1 MIPLGKVSVFAASSW
16 GGFFLEQR
24 MAKLYAEIAKMEA
37 QDDGTVKVW
46 GYASSEAVDSDGE
59 IIAAEAM
66 KAAIPD
72 YMKFGAV
79 REMHGSNAAGTAIE
93 INVENDG
100 RTFFGA
106 HIVDPVA
113 VTKVKTGVYKGFS
126 IGGSVTARDE
136 LNKSQITG
144 LKLTEISLVD
154 RPANPDAVFTCYKA
168 DKPKDEEEADKD
180 DKPSD
185 KSAEEKGDKPKDGDK
200 EPEAEEKDGK
210 DDKKDDEEEDDKKDE
225 AEKSASVN
233 LSESEIAILKAV
245 LAKAEKPKD
254 EPVAK
259 SMWQVKSLA
268 DVLMSLEWLIS
279 DASYDGVDEAV
290 IAQIKES
297 AGKLAES
304 LKALTVSEA
313 DKLVDGLAAK
323 ADKSDDLA
331 KAESVDE
338 LAKAQDALKKSND
351 ALAKAQAEIESLKK
365 QAAPPKGS
373 TKAISKAEDN
383 GEDPLNGFEP
393 IVKNDGSL
401 DDVATLVKAAQ
412 AGRL

>member
-1 MIPLGKVSVFAASSW
+1 
-16 GGFFLEQR
+16 

-93 INVENDG
+93 INVEDDG

-168 DKPKDEEEADKD
+168 DKPKDEEETADKD
-180 DKPSD
+180 NEPADKAGETPAGD
-185 KSAEEKGDKPKDGDK
+185 TEKADG
-200 EPEAEEKDGK
+200 
-210 DDKKDDEEEDDKKDE
+210 DKKDDKEDDKKDE
-225 AEKSASVN
+225 AEKSASIE

-245 LAKAEKPKD
+245 LARFEK
-254 EPVAK
+254 
-259 SMWQVKSLA
+259 S
-268 DVLMSLEWLIS
+268 
-279 DASYDGVDEAV
+279 AV
-290 IAQIKES
+290 
-297 AGKLAES
+297 
-304 LKALTVSEA
+304 
-313 DKLVDGLAAK
+313 
-323 ADKSDDLA
+323 SDDLS

-373 TKAISKAEDN
+373 TKAIGKAEDN
-383 GEDPLNGFEP
+383 GEDPLNGFQP

-412 AGRL
+412 TGRL

>member
-1 MIPLGKVSVFAASSW
+1 
-16 GGFFLEQR
+16 

-93 INVENDG
+93 INVEDDG

-185 KSAEEKGDKPKDGDK
+185 KSAEEEGDKPKDGDK
-200 EPEAEEKDGK
+200 KPEAEDK
-210 DDKKDDEEEDDKKDE
+210 DDKDDKEDE

-245 LAKAEKPKD
+245 LAKAEKQEAATKAD
-254 EPVAK
+254 EPVDESVSK
-259 SMWQVKSLA
+259 S
-268 DVLMSLEWLIS
+268 
-279 DASYDGVDEAV
+279 
-290 IAQIKES
+290 
-297 AGKLAES
+297 
-304 LKALTVSEA
+304 
-313 DKLVDGLAAK
+313 
-323 ADKSDDLA
+323 DKSDDLA
-331 KAESVDE
+331 KAEMADA

-401 DDVATLVKAAQ
+401 DDVATLIKAKQ
-412 AGRL
+412 TGRL

>member
-1 MIPLGKVSVFAASSW
+1 
-16 GGFFLEQR
+16 

-93 INVENDG
+93 INVEDDG

-168 DKPKDEEEADKD
+168 DKPKDEEEADKEED

-185 KSAEEKGDKPKDGDK
+185 KSAEEEGDKPKDGDK
-200 EPEAEEKDGK
+200 KPEAEDK
-210 DDKKDDEEEDDKKDE
+210 DDKDDKDDDKEDE

-245 LAKAEKPKD
+245 LAKAEKQEVAAKAD
-254 EPVAK
+254 EPVDESVGK
-259 SMWQVKSLA
+259 S
-268 DVLMSLEWLIS
+268 
-279 DASYDGVDEAV
+279 
-290 IAQIKES
+290 
-297 AGKLAES
+297 
-304 LKALTVSEA
+304 
-313 DKLVDGLAAK
+313 
-323 ADKSDDLA
+323 DKSDDLA
-331 KAESVDE
+331 KAEMADA

-373 TKAISKAEDN
+373 TKAISKEEDN
-383 GEDPLNGFEP
+383 GEDPLKGFEP

-412 AGRL
+412 TGRL

>member
-93 INVENDG
+93 INVEDDG

-168 DKPKDEEEADKD
+168 DKPKDDEEADNDEDDKPADKADETPADDAEKADGDKKDDKD
-180 DKPSD
+180 DK
-185 KSAEEKGDKPKDGDK
+185 E
-200 EPEAEEKDGK
+200 
-210 DDKKDDEEEDDKKDE
+210 DET
-225 AEKSASVN
+225 EKSASVN
-233 LSESEIAILKAV
+233 LSESEITILKAV

-268 DVLMSLEWLIS
+268 DVLMSLKWLIS
-279 DASYDGVDEAV
+279 DAGYDGVDEAV

-297 AGKLAES
+297 AASLAES

-383 GEDPLNGFEP
+383 GEDPLNGFQP

-412 AGRL
+412 TGRL

>member
-1 MIPLGKVSVFAASSW
+1 
-16 GGFFLEQR
+16 

-93 INVENDG
+93 INVEDDG

-154 RPANPDAVFTCYKA
+154 RPANPDAVFTCFKA
-168 DKPKDEEEADKD
+168 DKPKDGEEAADKAED

-185 KSAEEKGDKPKDGDK
+185 KADETPADDAEKADS
-200 EPEAEEKDGK
+200 
-210 DDKKDDEEEDDKKDE
+210 DKKDDKGDKEDDEDDKEDE
-225 AEKSASVN
+225 TEKSESVN
-233 LSESEIAILKAV
+233 LSESEIVLLKTILAR
-245 LAKAEKPKD
+245 LEKSSVP
-254 EPVAK
+254 
-259 SMWQVKSLA
+259 
-268 DVLMSLEWLIS
+268 
-279 DASYDGVDEAV
+279 G
-290 IAQIKES
+290 
-297 AGKLAES
+297 
-304 LKALTVSEA
+304 
-313 DKLVDGLAAK
+313 
-323 ADKSDDLA
+323 DLA

-373 TKAISKAEDN
+373 TKAISRAEDN
-383 GEDPLNGFEP
+383 GEDPLKGFEP

-401 DDVATLVKAAQ
+401 DDVATLIKAKQ
-412 AGRL
+412 TGRL

>member
-1 MIPLGKVSVFAASSW
+1 
-16 GGFFLEQR
+16 

-93 INVENDG
+93 INVEDDG

-154 RPANPDAVFTCYKA
+154 RPANPDAVFTCFKA

-185 KSAEEKGDKPKDGDK
+185 KSDEEEGDKPKDGDK
-200 EPEAEEKDGK
+200 EPEAEDKEDGKK
-210 DDKKDDEEEDDKKDE
+210 DDKEDET
-225 AEKSASVN
+225 EKSASVN

-254 EPVAK
+254 EPVTK

-268 DVLMSLEWLIS
+268 DVLMSLKWLIE
-279 DASYDGVDEAV
+279 DAAYDNIDEAV

-297 AGKLAES
+297 AGSLAES

-331 KAESVDE
+331 KAESADE

-383 GEDPLNGFEP
+383 GEDPLKGFQP

-401 DDVATLVKAAQ
+401 DDVATLIKAKQ
-412 AGRL
+412 TGRL

>member
-1 MIPLGKVSVFAASSW
+1 
-16 GGFFLEQR
+16 

-93 INVENDG
+93 INVEDDG

-126 IGGSVTARDE
+126 IGGSVTARNE

-154 RPANPDAVFTCYKA
+154 RPANPDAVFTCFKA
-168 DKPKDEEEADKD
+168 DKPKDDEETADKGDEPANKADETPAD
-180 DKPSD
+180 DT
-185 KSAEEKGDKPKDGDK
+185 EKADGDTV
-200 EPEAEEKDGK
+200 
-210 DDKKDDEEEDDKKDE
+210 DDKKDE
-225 AEKSASVN
+225 AEKSARVE

-245 LAKAEKPKD
+245 LAKAEKHEGELKY
-254 EPVAK
+254 EPVDESVSK
-259 SMWQVKSLA
+259 S
-268 DVLMSLEWLIS
+268 
-279 DASYDGVDEAV
+279 
-290 IAQIKES
+290 
-297 AGKLAES
+297 
-304 LKALTVSEA
+304 
-313 DKLVDGLAAK
+313 
-323 ADKSDDLA
+323 DKSDDLA
-331 KAESVDE
+331 KAEMADA

-373 TKAISKAEDN
+373 TKAIGKAEDN

-412 AGRL
+412 TGRL

>member
-1 MIPLGKVSVFAASSW
+1 
-16 GGFFLEQR
+16 

-59 IIAAEAM
+59 IIVAEAM

-93 INVENDG
+93 INVEDDG

-168 DKPKDEEEADKD
+168 DKPKDE
-180 DKPSD
+180 
-185 KSAEEKGDKPKDGDK
+185 
-200 EPEAEEKDGK
+200 
-210 DDKKDDEEEDDKKDE
+210 
-225 AEKSASVN
+225 
-233 LSESEIAILKAV
+233 
-245 LAKAEKPKD
+245 
-254 EPVAK
+254 PVTK

-268 DVLMSLEWLIS
+268 DVLTSLKWLIE
-279 DASYDGVDEAV
+279 DAAYDNIDEAV

-297 AGKLAES
+297 AGSLAES

-331 KAESVDE
+331 KAEMADA
-338 LAKAQDALKKSND
+338 LAKAQDALKKSNE

-383 GEDPLNGFEP
+383 GEDPLKGFEP

-412 AGRL
+412 TGRL

>member
-1 MIPLGKVSVFAASSW
+1 
-16 GGFFLEQR
+16 

-93 INVENDG
+93 INVEDDG

-185 KSAEEKGDKPKDGDK
+185 KSAEEEGDKPKDGDK
-200 EPEAEEKDGK
+200 KPEAKDKDGKDDK
-210 DDKKDDEEEDDKKDE
+210 DDKKDDEEDGKKDD

-233 LSESEIAILKAV
+233 LSESEIVLLKAV
-245 LAKAEKPKD
+245 LARLEKSSVP
-254 EPVAK
+254 
-259 SMWQVKSLA
+259 
-268 DVLMSLEWLIS
+268 
-279 DASYDGVDEAV
+279 
-290 IAQIKES
+290 
-297 AGKLAES
+297 
-304 LKALTVSEA
+304 
-313 DKLVDGLAAK
+313 
-323 ADKSDDLA
+323 DDLA
-331 KAESVDE
+331 KAESANE

-373 TKAISKAEDN
+373 AKAISKAEDN
-383 GEDPLNGFEP
+383 GEDPLKGFQP

>member
-1 MIPLGKVSVFAASSW
+1 
-16 GGFFLEQR
+16 

-93 INVENDG
+93 INVEDDG

-154 RPANPDAVFTCYKA
+154 RPANPDAVFTCFKA
-168 DKPKDEEEADKD
+168 DKPKDDEETADKD
-180 DKPSD
+180 DESAD
-185 KSAEEKGDKPKDGDK
+185 KADETPDDDTEKADG
-200 EPEAEEKDGK
+200 
-210 DDKKDDEEEDDKKDE
+210 DKKDDKEDDKKDE
-225 AEKSASVN
+225 AEKSASVE

-245 LAKAEKPKD
+245 LAKADKSEYEHKY

-268 DVLMSLEWLIS
+268 DVLMSLKWLIN
-279 DASYDGVDEAV
+279 DAGYDGVDESV

-297 AGKLAES
+297 AGSLAES

-331 KAESVDE
+331 KAESADE

-373 TKAISKAEDN
+373 AKAIGKAEDN
-383 GEDPLNGFEP
+383 GGDPLNGFQP

-412 AGRL
+412 TGRL

>member
-1 MIPLGKVSVFAASSW
+1 
-16 GGFFLEQR
+16 

-59 IIAAEAM
+59 VIAAEAM

-93 INVENDG
+93 INVEDDG

-106 HIVDPVA
+106 HIVDPIA

-154 RPANPDAVFTCYKA
+154 RPANPDAVFTCFKA
-168 DKPKDEEEADKD
+168 DKPKDGEEAADKD
-180 DKPSD
+180 DEPAD
-185 KSAEEKGDKPKDGDK
+185 KADETPADDTEKADGEKVDDK
-200 EPEAEEKDGK
+200 E
-210 DDKKDDEEEDDKKDE
+210 DDKKDD

-245 LAKAEKPKD
+245 LAKAEKQKD
-254 EPVAK
+254 EPIAK
-259 SMWQVKSLA
+259 SMHQVQSLA
-268 DVLMSLEWLIS
+268 GVLTSLKWLIE
-279 DASYDGVDEAV
+279 DAVYGNIDEAV

-297 AGKLAES
+297 AGSLAES

-331 KAESVDE
+331 KAESVNE

-351 ALAKAQAEIESLKK
+351 ALAEAQAEIESLKK

-383 GEDPLNGFEP
+383 GEDPLNGFQP

-412 AGRL
+412 TGRL

>member
-1 MIPLGKVSVFAASSW
+1 
-16 GGFFLEQR
+16 

-93 INVENDG
+93 INVEDDG

-154 RPANPDAVFTCYKA
+154 RPANPDAVFTCFKA
-168 DKPKDEEEADKD
+168 DKPKDEEETADKD
-180 DKPSD
+180 DEPAD
-185 KSAEEKGDKPKDGDK
+185 KADETPDDDAEKADGDK
-200 EPEAEEKDGK
+200 KDGK
-210 DDKKDDEEEDDKKDE
+210 EDDKKDE
-225 AEKSASVN
+225 AEKSASVE

-259 SMWQVKSLA
+259 SMYQVKSLA
-268 DVLMSLEWLIS
+268 DVLTSLKWLID
-279 DASYDGVDEAV
+279 DAAYVDIDETV

-297 AGKLAES
+297 AGSLAET
-304 LKALTVSEA
+304 LKVLTVSEA

-373 TKAISKAEDN
+373 AKAISKAEDN
-383 GEDPLNGFEP
+383 GEDPLQGFQP

-401 DDVATLVKAAQ
+401 DDVATLVKAAHT
-412 AGRL
+412 GRL

>member
-1 MIPLGKVSVFAASSW
+1 
-16 GGFFLEQR
+16 

-59 IIAAEAM
+59 VIAAEAM

-93 INVENDG
+93 INVEDDG

-180 DKPSD
+180 
-185 KSAEEKGDKPKDGDK
+185 
-200 EPEAEEKDGK
+200 K
-210 DDKKDDEEEDDKKDE
+210 DDKEDE

-268 DVLMSLEWLIS
+268 DVLMSLKWLIE
-279 DASYDGVDEAV
+279 DAAYDNIDEAV
-290 IAQIKES
+290 IAQINES
-297 AGKLAES
+297 AGSLAES

-313 DKLVDGLAAK
+313 DKLVDGLTAK

-373 TKAISKAEDN
+373 TKAIGKAEDN
-383 GEDPLNGFEP
+383 GEDPLKGFEP

-401 DDVATLVKAAQ
+401 DEVATLVKAAQ
-412 AGRL
+412 TGRL

>member
-1 MIPLGKVSVFAASSW
+1 
-16 GGFFLEQR
+16 

-93 INVENDG
+93 INVEDDG

-154 RPANPDAVFTCYKA
+154 RPANPDAVFTCFKA
-168 DKPKDEEEADKD
+168 DKPKDGEEAVDKD
-180 DKPSD
+180 DEPAD
-185 KSAEEKGDKPKDGDK
+185 KADETPVDDAEKADGDK
-200 EPEAEEKDGK
+200 K
-210 DDKKDDEEEDDKKDE
+210 DDKKDE

-233 LSESEIAILKAV
+233 LSESEIAILKAA
-245 LAKAEKPKD
+245 LAKAEKQKD
-254 EPVAK
+254 EPIAK
-259 SMWQVKSLA
+259 SMWQVKSLS
-268 DVLMSLEWLIS
+268 DVLTSLKWLIE
-279 DASYDGVDEAV
+279 DAAYDKVDEAV

-297 AGKLAES
+297 AASLAES
-304 LKALTVSEA
+304 LKVLTVSEA
-313 DKLVDGLAAK
+313 DKLIDGLAAK

-383 GEDPLNGFEP
+383 GEDPLNGFQP

-401 DDVATLVKAAQ
+401 DDVATLIKAAQ
-412 AGRL
+412 TGRL

>member
-1 MIPLGKVSVFAASSW
+1 
-16 GGFFLEQR
+16 

-93 INVENDG
+93 INVEDDG

-154 RPANPDAVFTCYKA
+154 RPANPDAVFTCFKA

-180 DKPSD
+180 DEPAD
-185 KSAEEKGDKPKDGDK
+185 KTDETPADDTEKADG
-200 EPEAEEKDGK
+200 EKV
-210 DDKKDDEEEDDKKDE
+210 DDKEDDKKDE
-225 AEKSASVN
+225 TEKSASVN

-245 LAKAEKPKD
+245 LAKAEKSKD

-268 DVLMSLEWLIS
+268 DVLASLKWLIE
-279 DASYDGVDEAV
+279 DAIYDDVDAAV

-297 AGKLAES
+297 AGSLAES

-331 KAESVDE
+331 KAESADE

-373 TKAISKAEDN
+373 TKAIGKAED
-383 GEDPLNGFEP
+383 
-393 IVKNDGSL
+393 DGSL

-412 AGRL
+412 SGRL

>member
-1 MIPLGKVSVFAASSW
+1 
-16 GGFFLEQR
+16 

-59 IIAAEAM
+59 IIVAEAM

-93 INVENDG
+93 INVEDDG

-106 HIVDPVA
+106 HIVDPIA

-168 DKPKDEEEADKD
+168 DKPKDEEEADKAEN

-185 KSAEEKGDKPKDGDK
+185 KSAEEEGDKPKDGDK
-200 EPEAEEKDGK
+200 EPEAEDKDDK
-210 DDKKDDEEEDDKKDE
+210 DDKKDDKEDE
-225 AEKSASVN
+225 AEKSASLN

-268 DVLMSLEWLIS
+268 DVLTSLKWLIE
-279 DASYDGVDEAV
+279 DAAYDNIDEAV

-297 AGKLAES
+297 AASLAES

-331 KAESVDE
+331 KAESADE
-338 LAKAQDALKKSND
+338 LAKAQDALKKLND

-373 TKAISKAEDN
+373 AKAIGKAEDN
-383 GEDPLNGFEP
+383 GEDPLKGFQP

-401 DDVATLVKAAQ
+401 DDVATLVKAVQ

>member
-93 INVENDG
+93 INVEDDG

-168 DKPKDEEEADKD
+168 DKPKADEEADKED
-180 DKPSD
+180 DKTAD
-185 KSAEEKGDKPKDGDK
+185 KADETPADDAEKADDKADS
-200 EPEAEEKDGK
+200 
-210 DDKKDDEEEDDKKDE
+210 DKKDDKDDKDDKEDE
-225 AEKSASVN
+225 TEKSASVN

-245 LAKAEKPKD
+245 LAKAEKQEAATKAD
-254 EPVAK
+254 EPVDESVSK
-259 SMWQVKSLA
+259 S
-268 DVLMSLEWLIS
+268 
-279 DASYDGVDEAV
+279 
-290 IAQIKES
+290 
-297 AGKLAES
+297 
-304 LKALTVSEA
+304 
-313 DKLVDGLAAK
+313 
-323 ADKSDDLA
+323 DKSDDLA
-331 KAESVDE
+331 KAEMADA

-365 QAAPPKGS
+365 QASPPKGS

-383 GEDPLNGFEP
+383 GEDPLKGFEP

-401 DDVATLVKAAQ
+401 DDVATLIKAKQ
-412 AGRL
+412 TGRL

>member
-1 MIPLGKVSVFAASSW
+1 
-16 GGFFLEQR
+16 

-93 INVENDG
+93 INVEDDG

-154 RPANPDAVFTCYKA
+154 RPANPDAVFTCFKA
-168 DKPKDEEEADKD
+168 DKPKDEEEAADKD

-185 KSAEEKGDKPKDGDK
+185 KSAEDEGDKPKEGDK
-200 EPEAEEKDGK
+200 EPEAEDKDGK
-210 DDKKDDEEEDDKKDE
+210 DGKEDDKDDKEDE
-225 AEKSASVN
+225 TEKSASVD

-245 LAKAEKPKD
+245 LARFEK
-254 EPVAK
+254 
-259 SMWQVKSLA
+259 
-268 DVLMSLEWLIS
+268 
-279 DASYDGVDEAV
+279 
-290 IAQIKES
+290 S
-297 AGKLAES
+297 AGS
-304 LKALTVSEA
+304 N
-313 DKLVDGLAAK
+313 
-323 ADKSDDLA
+323 DLA
-331 KAESVDE
+331 KAESADE

-383 GEDPLNGFEP
+383 GEDPLKGFQP

>member
-1 MIPLGKVSVFAASSW
+1 
-16 GGFFLEQR
+16 

-59 IIAAEAM
+59 VIAAEAM

-93 INVENDG
+93 INVEDDG

-154 RPANPDAVFTCYKA
+154 RPANPDAVFTCFKA
-168 DKPKDEEEADKD
+168 DKPKDEEEATDKD

-185 KSAEEKGDKPKDGDK
+185 KSTEEEDENPKDGDK
-200 EPEAEEKDGK
+200 EPKAEDK
-210 DDKKDDEEEDDKKDE
+210 DDKDADKKDE
-225 AEKSASVN
+225 AEKSASVE
-233 LSESEIAILKAV
+233 LSKSEIAILKAV
-245 LAKAEKPKD
+245 LAKADKPKD

-259 SMWQVKSLA
+259 SMYQVKSLA
-268 DVLMSLEWLIS
+268 DVLMSLKWLVE
-279 DASYDGVDEAV
+279 DAVYVDIDETV

-297 AGKLAES
+297 AGSLAES
-304 LKALTVSEA
+304 LKALAVSEA

-373 TKAISKAEDN
+373 TKAIGKAEDN

-401 DDVATLVKAAQ
+401 DDVATLIKAKQ
-412 AGRL
+412 TGRL

>member
-1 MIPLGKVSVFAASSW
+1 
-16 GGFFLEQR
+16 

-93 INVENDG
+93 INVEDDG

-168 DKPKDEEEADKD
+168 DKPKDDEEADKAED

-185 KSAEEKGDKPKDGDK
+185 KADETPADDAEKADGK
-200 EPEAEEKDGK
+200 ADGKK
-210 DDKKDDEEEDDKKDE
+210 DDKEDET
-225 AEKSASVN
+225 EKSASVN

-268 DVLMSLEWLIS
+268 DVLTSLKWLIN
-279 DASYDGVDEAV
+279 DAGYDGVDEAV

-297 AGKLAES
+297 AGSLAES
-304 LKALTVSEA
+304 LKALTISEA
-313 DKLVDGLAAK
+313 DKLVDGLSAK

-383 GEDPLNGFEP
+383 GEDPLKGFQP

-412 AGRL
+412 TGRL

>member
-1 MIPLGKVSVFAASSW
+1 
-16 GGFFLEQR
+16 

-59 IIAAEAM
+59 IIVAEAM

-93 INVENDG
+93 INVEDDG

-154 RPANPDAVFTCYKA
+154 RPANPDAVFTCFKA
-168 DKPKDEEEADKD
+168 DKPKDGEEAADKD
-180 DKPSD
+180 DEPAD
-185 KSAEEKGDKPKDGDK
+185 KADETPADDTEKADG
-200 EPEAEEKDGK
+200 
-210 DDKKDDEEEDDKKDE
+210 DKKDDKEDE
-225 AEKSASVN
+225 AEKSASVE

-245 LAKAEKPKD
+245 LAKADKSEYEHKY

-268 DVLMSLEWLIS
+268 DVLASLKWLIEE
-279 DASYDGVDEAV
+279 AAYGNVDEAV

-297 AGKLAES
+297 ASSLAES
-304 LKALTVSEA
+304 LKALAVSEA

-351 ALAKAQAEIESLKK
+351 ALVKAQAEIESLKK

-373 TKAISKAEDN
+373 IKAISKAEDN
-383 GEDPLNGFEP
+383 GEDPLNGFAP

-401 DDVATLVKAAQ
+401 DDVATLIKAKQ
-412 AGRL
+412 TGRL

>member
-1 MIPLGKVSVFAASSW
+1 
-16 GGFFLEQR
+16 

-93 INVENDG
+93 INVEDDG

-154 RPANPDAVFTCYKA
+154 RPANPDAVFTCFKA
-168 DKPKDEEEADKD
+168 DKPKADEEAEKEED

-185 KSAEEKGDKPKDGDK
+185 KSAEDKDEKPKDGDK
-200 EPEAEEKDGK
+200 EPEAEDK
-210 DDKKDDEEEDDKKDE
+210 DDKGDKEDDEDDKEDE
-225 AEKSASVN
+225 TEKSESVN
-233 LSESEIAILKAV
+233 LSESEIVLLKTILAR
-245 LAKAEKPKD
+245 LEKSSVPD
-254 EPVAK
+254 
-259 SMWQVKSLA
+259 S
-268 DVLMSLEWLIS
+268 
-279 DASYDGVDEAV
+279 
-290 IAQIKES
+290 
-297 AGKLAES
+297 
-304 LKALTVSEA
+304 
-313 DKLVDGLAAK
+313 
-323 ADKSDDLA
+323 LA

-383 GEDPLNGFEP
+383 GEDPLKGFEP

-401 DDVATLVKAAQ
+401 DDVATLIKAKQ
-412 AGRL
+412 TGRL

>member
-1 MIPLGKVSVFAASSW
+1 
-16 GGFFLEQR
+16 

-93 INVENDG
+93 INVEDDG

-106 HIVDPVA
+106 HIVDPIA

-154 RPANPDAVFTCYKA
+154 RPANPDAVFTCFKA
-168 DKPKDEEEADKD
+168 DKPKDEEEAMDKD
-180 DKPSD
+180 DKTAD
-185 KSAEEKGDKPKDGDK
+185 KTDETPADDTEKADGDK
-200 EPEAEEKDGK
+200 KDGK
-210 DDKKDDEEEDDKKDE
+210 EDDKKDE
-225 AEKSASVN
+225 TEKSASVN

-259 SMWQVKSLA
+259 SMYQVKSLA
-268 DVLMSLEWLIS
+268 DVLTSLKWLID
-279 DASYDGVDEAV
+279 DAAYVDIDETV

-297 AGKLAES
+297 AGSLAES
-304 LKALTVSEA
+304 LKALTISEA

-331 KAESVDE
+331 KAESADE

-373 TKAISKAEDN
+373 TKAIGKAEDN
-383 GEDPLNGFEP
+383 GEDPLNGFQP

-401 DDVATLVKAAQ
+401 DDVATLVKAAH

>member
-1 MIPLGKVSVFAASSW
+1 
-16 GGFFLEQR
+16 

-93 INVENDG
+93 INVEDDG

-185 KSAEEKGDKPKDGDK
+185 KSAEEEDDKPKDGDK
-200 EPEAEEKDGK
+200 KPEAEDK
-210 DDKKDDEEEDDKKDE
+210 DDKDDKEDDKKDE

-245 LAKAEKPKD
+245 LAKAEKQEAATK
-254 EPVAK
+254 
-259 SMWQVKSLA
+259 A
-268 DVLMSLEWLIS
+268 D
-279 DASYDGVDEAV
+279 DPVDE
-290 IAQIKES
+290 S
-297 AGKLAES
+297 
-304 LKALTVSEA
+304 VS
-313 DKLVDGLAAK
+313 KS
-323 ADKSDDLA
+323 DKSDDLA
-331 KAESVDE
+331 KAEMADA

-412 AGRL
+412 TGRL

>member
-1 MIPLGKVSVFAASSW
+1 
-16 GGFFLEQR
+16 

-59 IIAAEAM
+59 VIAAEAM

-93 INVENDG
+93 INVEDDG

-106 HIVDPVA
+106 HIVDPIA

-126 IGGSVTARDE
+126 IGGSVTARDD

-154 RPANPDAVFTCYKA
+154 RPANPDAVFTCFKA
-168 DKPKDEEEADKD
+168 DKPKADEEADKD
-180 DKPSD
+180 EDD
-185 KSAEEKGDKPKDGDK
+185 KSADKTDETPADDAEKADG
-200 EPEAEEKDGK
+200 
-210 DDKKDDEEEDDKKDE
+210 DKKDDKEDKEDE

-245 LAKAEKPKD
+245 LAKADKPKD

-259 SMWQVKSLA
+259 SMYQVKSLA
-268 DVLMSLEWLIS
+268 DVLMSLKWLVD
-279 DASYDGVDEAV
+279 DAVYVDIDEAV

-297 AGKLAES
+297 AASLAES
-304 LKALTVSEA
+304 LKALAASEA
-313 DKLVDGLAAK
+313 DKLVDGLAVK
-323 ADKSDDLA
+323 ADKSDDIA
-331 KAESVDE
+331 KAESADE

-351 ALAKAQAEIESLKK
+351 ALAKARAEIESLKK

-373 TKAISKAEDN
+373 TKAIGKAEDN
-383 GEDPLNGFEP
+383 GEDPLKGFQP

-401 DDVATLVKAAQ
+401 DDVATLIKAAQ
-412 AGRL
+412 TGRL

>member
-1 MIPLGKVSVFAASSW
+1 
-16 GGFFLEQR
+16 

-59 IIAAEAM
+59 VIVAEAM

-93 INVENDG
+93 INVEDDG

-168 DKPKDEEEADKD
+168 DKPKDEEEADK
-180 DKPSD
+180 
-185 KSAEEKGDKPKDGDK
+185 AEGDKPADKADETPADDTEKADG
-200 EPEAEEKDGK
+200 
-210 DDKKDDEEEDDKKDE
+210 DKKDDKEDDKKDE
-225 AEKSASVN
+225 AEKSASVE
-233 LSESEIAILKAV
+233 LSDSEIAILKAV

-259 SMWQVKSLA
+259 SMYQVKSLA
-268 DVLMSLEWLIS
+268 DVLMSLKWLVD
-279 DASYDGVDEAV
+279 DAAYVDIDEAV

-297 AGKLAES
+297 AGSLAES
-304 LKALTVSEA
+304 LKALAVSEA

-323 ADKSDDLA
+323 SDKSDDLA

-383 GEDPLNGFEP
+383 GEDPLKGFQP

-401 DDVATLVKAAQ
+401 DDVATLVKAAH

>member
-1 MIPLGKVSVFAASSW
+1 
-16 GGFFLEQR
+16 

-93 INVENDG
+93 INVEDDG

-168 DKPKDEEEADKD
+168 DKPKDEEETADKD
-180 DKPSD
+180 DEP
-185 KSAEEKGDKPKDGDK
+185 AEQPDETPADDTEKVDG
-200 EPEAEEKDGK
+200 EKV
-210 DDKKDDEEEDDKKDE
+210 DDKEDDKKDE
-225 AEKSASVN
+225 TEKSASVN

-254 EPVAK
+254 EPIAK

-268 DVLMSLEWLIS
+268 DVLASLKWLIE
-279 DASYDGVDEAV
+279 DAIYDDVDAAV

-297 AGKLAES
+297 AGSLAES

-331 KAESVDE
+331 KAESADE

-383 GEDPLNGFEP
+383 GEDPLQGFQP

>member
-1 MIPLGKVSVFAASSW
+1 
-16 GGFFLEQR
+16 

-93 INVENDG
+93 INVEDDG

-154 RPANPDAVFTCYKA
+154 RPANPDAVFTCFKA
-168 DKPKDEEEADKD
+168 DKPKDDEEAADKD
-180 DKPSD
+180 DEPAD
-185 KSAEEKGDKPKDGDK
+185 KTDETPTDDTEKADG
-200 EPEAEEKDGK
+200 EKV
-210 DDKKDDEEEDDKKDE
+210 DDKEDDKKDE

-259 SMWQVKSLA
+259 SMYQVKSLA
-268 DVLMSLEWLIS
+268 DVLTSLKWLIE
-279 DASYDGVDEAV
+279 DAAYDNIDETV

-297 AGKLAES
+297 AGSLAES

-331 KAESVDE
+331 KAESADE
-338 LAKAQDALKKSND
+338 LVKAQDALKKSND

-373 TKAISKAEDN
+373 AKAISKAEDN
-383 GEDPLNGFEP
+383 GEDPLQGFQP

-401 DDVATLVKAAQ
+401 DDVATLVKAAHT
-412 AGRL
+412 GRL

>member
-1 MIPLGKVSVFAASSW
+1 
-16 GGFFLEQR
+16 

-59 IIAAEAM
+59 VIAAEAM

-93 INVENDG
+93 INVEDDG

-154 RPANPDAVFTCYKA
+154 RPANPDAVFTCFKA

-180 DKPSD
+180 DKPANKTD
-185 KSAEEKGDKPKDGDK
+185 ETPADDTEKADG
-200 EPEAEEKDGK
+200 
-210 DDKKDDEEEDDKKDE
+210 DKKDDKEDDKKDE
-225 AEKSASVN
+225 TKKSASVE

-245 LAKAEKPKD
+245 LAKADKSEYEHKY

-268 DVLMSLEWLIS
+268 DVLTSLKWLIE
-279 DASYDGVDEAV
+279 DAVYDNIDETV

-297 AGKLAES
+297 AGSLAES
-304 LKALTVSEA
+304 LKALAVSEA

-331 KAESVDE
+331 KAESADE

-373 TKAISKAEDN
+373 TKAIGKAEDN
-383 GEDPLNGFEP
+383 GEDPLNGFQP

-412 AGRL
+412 TGRL

>member
-1 MIPLGKVSVFAASSW
+1 
-16 GGFFLEQR
+16 

-93 INVENDG
+93 INVEDDG

-168 DKPKDEEEADKD
+168 DKPKDDEEADKD

-185 KSAEEKGDKPKDGDK
+185 KSAEDEDDKPKDGDK
-200 EPEAEEKDGK
+200 KPEAEDK
-210 DDKKDDEEEDDKKDE
+210 DDKDDKEDDKEDE
-225 AEKSASVN
+225 TEKSASVN

-245 LAKAEKPKD
+245 LAKAEKLEAAPK
-254 EPVAK
+254 
-259 SMWQVKSLA
+259 A
-268 DVLMSLEWLIS
+268 D
-279 DASYDGVDEAV
+279 DPVDEAV
-290 IAQIKES
+290 SKS
-297 AGKLAES
+297 
-304 LKALTVSEA
+304 
-313 DKLVDGLAAK
+313 
-323 ADKSDDLA
+323 DKSDDLA
-331 KAESVDE
+331 KAEMADA

-383 GEDPLNGFEP
+383 GEDPLNGFQP

-401 DDVATLVKAAQ
+401 DDVATLIKAAQ
-412 AGRL
+412 TGRL

>member
-1 MIPLGKVSVFAASSW
+1 
-16 GGFFLEQR
+16 

-93 INVENDG
+93 INVEDDG

-154 RPANPDAVFTCYKA
+154 RPANPDAVFTCFKA
-168 DKPKDEEEADKD
+168 DKPKDSEEAADKD
-180 DKPSD
+180 GKPSD
-185 KSAEEKGDKPKDGDK
+185 ESDEEKGNKPKGGDK
-200 EPEAEEKDGK
+200 DPEAEEKDGK
-210 DDKKDDEEEDDKKDE
+210 DDKKDDEEE

-259 SMWQVKSLA
+259 SMYQVKSLT
-268 DVLMSLEWLIS
+268 DVLISLKWLIS
-279 DASYDGVDEAV
+279 DANYSNVDDAI

-297 AGKLAES
+297 AGSLAES

-331 KAESVDE
+331 KAESANE

-373 TKAISKAEDN
+373 TKAIGKAEDN
-383 GEDPLNGFEP
+383 GEDPLKGFQP

-401 DDVATLVKAAQ
+401 DDVATLIKAAQ
-412 AGRL
+412 TGRL

>member
-1 MIPLGKVSVFAASSW
+1 MT
-16 GGFFLEQR
+16 
-24 MAKLYAEIAKMEA
+24 KLYAEIAKMEA

-59 IIAAEAM
+59 VIAAEAM

-93 INVENDG
+93 INVEDDG

-154 RPANPDAVFTCYKA
+154 RPANPDAVFTCFKA
-168 DKPKDEEEADKD
+168 DKPKDEEEEDKD
-180 DKPSD
+180 EDD
-185 KSAEEKGDKPKDGDK
+185 KSADKPDETPAEKADGDK
-200 EPEAEEKDGK
+200 V
-210 DDKKDDEEEDDKKDE
+210 DDKEDDKEDE
-225 AEKSASVN
+225 TEKSESVN
-233 LSESEIAILKAV
+233 LSESEIVLLKTILARF
-245 LAKAEKPKD
+245 EKSSVP
-254 EPVAK
+254 
-259 SMWQVKSLA
+259 
-268 DVLMSLEWLIS
+268 
-279 DASYDGVDEAV
+279 
-290 IAQIKES
+290 
-297 AGKLAES
+297 
-304 LKALTVSEA
+304 
-313 DKLVDGLAAK
+313 
-323 ADKSDDLA
+323 DDLA

-338 LAKAQDALKKSND
+338 LVKAQDALKKSND

-373 TKAISKAEDN
+373 TKAIGKAEDN
-383 GEDPLNGFEP
+383 GEDPLNGFQP

-401 DDVATLVKAAQ
+401 DDVATLIKAKQ
-412 AGRL
+412 TGRL

>member
-1 MIPLGKVSVFAASSW
+1 
-16 GGFFLEQR
+16 

-93 INVENDG
+93 INVEDDG

-106 HIVDPVA
+106 HIVDPIA

-154 RPANPDAVFTCYKA
+154 RPANPDAVFTCFKA
-168 DKPKDEEEADKD
+168 DKPKDEEEAADKD

-185 KSAEEKGDKPKDGDK
+185 KSAEEEDEKPKDGDK
-200 EPEAEEKDGK
+200 KPEAEDKDDK
-210 DDKKDDEEEDDKKDE
+210 DDKGDKKDDKEDE
-225 AEKSASVN
+225 AEKSESVN
-233 LSESEIAILKAV
+233 LSESEIVLLKTILAR
-245 LAKAEKPKD
+245 LEKSSVP
-254 EPVAK
+254 A
-259 SMWQVKSLA
+259 
-268 DVLMSLEWLIS
+268 
-279 DASYDGVDEAV
+279 
-290 IAQIKES
+290 
-297 AGKLAES
+297 
-304 LKALTVSEA
+304 
-313 DKLVDGLAAK
+313 
-323 ADKSDDLA
+323 DLA

-383 GEDPLNGFEP
+383 GEDPLKGFEP

-401 DDVATLVKAAQ
+401 DDVATLIKAKQ
-412 AGRL
+412 TGRL

>member
-1 MIPLGKVSVFAASSW
+1 
-16 GGFFLEQR
+16 

-59 IIAAEAM
+59 VIAAEAM

-93 INVENDG
+93 INVEDDG

-154 RPANPDAVFTCYKA
+154 RPANPDAVFTCFKA
-168 DKPKDEEEADKD
+168 DKPKDGEEAADKD
-180 DKPSD
+180 DEAAD
-185 KSAEEKGDKPKDGDK
+185 KTDETPDDDTEKADGEKVDDK
-200 EPEAEEKDGK
+200 EDDKK
-210 DDKKDDEEEDDKKDE
+210 DDKKDET
-225 AEKSASVN
+225 EKSASVN

-259 SMWQVKSLA
+259 SMYQVKSLA
-268 DVLMSLEWLIS
+268 DVLMSLKWLIE
-279 DASYDGVDEAV
+279 DAAYDNIDETV

-297 AGKLAES
+297 AGSLAES

-351 ALAKAQAEIESLKK
+351 ALTKAQAEIESLKK

-373 TKAISKAEDN
+373 TKAIGKAEDN
-383 GEDPLNGFEP
+383 GEDPLKGFQP

-401 DDVATLVKAAQ
+401 DDVATLVKAAH

>member
-1 MIPLGKVSVFAASSW
+1 
-16 GGFFLEQR
+16 

-93 INVENDG
+93 INVEDDG

-126 IGGSVTARDE
+126 IGGSVTARGE

-154 RPANPDAVFTCYKA
+154 RPANPDAVFTCFKA
-168 DKPKDEEEADKD
+168 DKPKDEEEATDKD

-185 KSAEEKGDKPKDGDK
+185 KSTEEEDENPKDGDK
-200 EPEAEEKDGK
+200 EPKAEDK
-210 DDKKDDEEEDDKKDE
+210 DDKDDDKKDE
-225 AEKSASVN
+225 TEKSASVN

-268 DVLMSLEWLIS
+268 DVLMSLKWLIE
-279 DASYDGVDEAV
+279 DAIYDDVDAAV

-297 AGKLAES
+297 AGSLAES

-331 KAESVDE
+331 KAESADE

-373 TKAISKAEDN
+373 AKAIGKAEDN
-383 GEDPLNGFEP
+383 GGDPLNGFQP

-412 AGRL
+412 TGRL

>member
-1 MIPLGKVSVFAASSW
+1 
-16 GGFFLEQR
+16 

-59 IIAAEAM
+59 VIAAEAM

-93 INVENDG
+93 INVEDDG

-168 DKPKDEEEADKD
+168 DKPKDEEETANKD
-180 DKPSD
+180 DKPAD
-185 KSAEEKGDKPKDGDK
+185 KADETPADDTEKADG
-200 EPEAEEKDGK
+200 
-210 DDKKDDEEEDDKKDE
+210 DKKDDKEDDKKDE
-225 AEKSASVN
+225 AEKSASVE
-233 LSESEIAILKAV
+233 LSASEIAILKAV
-245 LAKAEKPKD
+245 LAKAEKQEAATKAD
-254 EPVAK
+254 EPVDESVIK
-259 SMWQVKSLA
+259 S
-268 DVLMSLEWLIS
+268 
-279 DASYDGVDEAV
+279 
-290 IAQIKES
+290 
-297 AGKLAES
+297 
-304 LKALTVSEA
+304 
-313 DKLVDGLAAK
+313 
-323 ADKSDDLA
+323 DKSDDLA
-331 KAESVDE
+331 KAEMADE

-373 TKAISKAEDN
+373 TKAIGKAEDN
-383 GEDPLNGFEP
+383 GEDPLKGFQP

-401 DDVATLVKAAQ
+401 DDVATLIKAAQ
-412 AGRL
+412 TGRL

>member
-1 MIPLGKVSVFAASSW
+1 
-16 GGFFLEQR
+16 

-59 IIAAEAM
+59 VIAAEAM

-93 INVENDG
+93 INVEDDG

-154 RPANPDAVFTCYKA
+154 RPANPDAVFTCFKA
-168 DKPKDEEEADKD
+168 DKPKDGEEAADKD
-180 DKPSD
+180 EDEKPTDKADETPADDAEKADSD
-185 KSAEEKGDKPKDGDK
+185 KKAD
-200 EPEAEEKDGK
+200 
-210 DDKKDDEEEDDKKDE
+210 EEDDKKDE
-225 AEKSASVN
+225 AEKSASVE

-268 DVLMSLEWLIS
+268 DVLMSLKWLIE
-279 DASYDGVDEAV
+279 DAVYGNIDEAV

-297 AGKLAES
+297 AGSLAES

-373 TKAISKAEDN
+373 TKAIGKAEDN

-401 DDVATLVKAAQ
+401 DDVATLIKAKQ
-412 AGRL
+412 TGRL